1 MIKKKEGL
9 TILFLTI
16 SKLCLAQA
24 IVTDRPDQ
32 TESSSTVPIE
42 SLQLE
47 TGFLF
52 GSSRNNLITE
62 QQILAPSIL
71 SRYGLT
77 KGIELRLVTQ
87 FESVKNKQTQE
98 INSGFSDIEVGTKVQ
113 LFKRETSV
121 TEIAF
126 LSHLVLPTGPKQLTN
141 NKFGTINKLSIS
153 HQLTES
159 VGMGY
164 NVGYNYFGYGN
175 GNLTY
180 SLALGIGLTDSIG
193 IYLEPYGEVLDF
205 ETFES
210 SFDGGFTYLFKENI
224 QFDVS
229 FGTGLNHAMNY
240 ISIGCSVNIAKKHKD

>member
-9 TILFLTI
+9 TILFLTL

-32 TESSSTVPIE
+32 TESSSTVPKE

-52 GSSRNNLITE
+52 GSSKNNLITE

-87 FESVKNKQTQE
+87 IESVKNKQTQE
-98 INSGFSDIEVGTKVQ
+98 TNSGFSDLEVGAKVQ
-113 LFKRETSV
+113 LFKRETRV

-141 NKFGTINKLSIS
+141 DKFGTINKLSIS
-153 HQLTES
+153 HQLTET

-175 GNLTY
+175 GDLTY
-180 SLALGIGLTDSIG
+180 SFALGIGLTDTLG
-193 IYLEPYGEVLDF
+193 IYFEPYGEVLDI
-205 ETFES
+205 ETHEA
-210 SFDGGFTYLFKENI
+210 SFDGGLTYLLKDNI
-224 QFDVS
+224 QLDLS
-229 FGTGLNHAMNY
+229 FGTGINHTMKYIALGFSANISMN
-240 ISIGCSVNIAKKHKD
+240 NKN